1 MPSLSSNSY
10 VNETIDKQ
18 RRQQRKESPKK
29 SLGKVTIVN
38 GKILELITIV
48 TYYRNI
54 TKTFVAG

>member
-18 RRQQRKESPKK
+18 RRQQRKESLKK

-38 GKILELITIV
+38 GKILEHITIV
-48 TYYRNI
+48 TYHRNI
-54 TKTFVAG
+54 TKH

>member
-1 MPSLSSNSY
+1 MPSLSLNSY

-18 RRQQRKESPKK
+18 RRQQRKESLKK